1 MENNC
6 VELVQNQ
13 LLQEEDG
20 ATSSTPVELEEN
32 MGGLDLESNSLMHIR
47 NIDRNVDN
55 TNRNRIQ
62 ERTMPQLQ
70 PLYDHVG
77 MLQQLNH
84 VYQLPKLPSSFGHVE
99 QLTPFSRH
107 VYQLPQ
113 LPPGCGLSGAVGMI
127 KSLHPPQHQL
137 PDRSMAAVGM
147 MGILQTPQPLAPG
160 RSIAVVG
167 MMNRNGKDSLH
178 AQQPSPP
185 ARSMA
190 AIGTMGILQTPQP
203 LPPGRSI
210 AVVGV
215 MNRNGRDSLQPQQPS
230 PPATS
235 STSSFNRAV

>member
-20 ATSSTPVELEEN
+20 ATSSTPVELEEK
-32 MGGLDLESNSLMHIR
+32 MGDLDLESNSLMHIR
-47 NIDRNVDN
+47 NINRNVDN

-62 ERTMPQLQ
+62 ERTMSQLQ

-99 QLTPFSRH
+99 QLTPIVLSSH

-127 KSLHPPQHQL
+127 KSLHPPQ
-137 PDRSMAAVGM
+137 P
-147 MGILQTPQPLAPG
+147 PL
-160 RSIAVVG
+160 
-167 MMNRNGKDSLH
+167 
-178 AQQPSPP
+178 P

-190 AIGTMGILQTPQP
+190 AVGTMGILQTPMGQAPRFVYDESPFSNHRRQP
-203 LPPGRSI
+203 ALWPLWVRWGSFRL
-210 AVVGV
+210 
-215 MNRNGRDSLQPQQPS
+215 RNHCRQAALSRLW
-230 PPATS
+230 
-235 STSSFNRAV
+235 V

>member
-20 ATSSTPVELEEN
+20 ATSSTPVELEEK
-32 MGGLDLESNSLMHIR
+32 MGDLDLESNSLMHIR

-99 QLTPFSRH
+99 QLTPFSSH

-127 KSLHPPQHQL
+127 KSLHPQQQQL
-137 PDRSMAAVGM
+137 PD
-147 MGILQTPQPLAPG
+147 
-160 RSIAVVG
+160 
-167 MMNRNGKDSLH
+167 LH

-185 ARSMA
+185 TRSMA
-190 AIGTMGILQTPQP
+190 AVGTMGILQTPQP

-210 AVVGV
+210 AVMGV
-215 MNRNGRDSLQPQQPS
+215 MNRNGRDSLHPQQPS

>member
-20 ATSSTPVELEEN
+20 ATSSTPVELEEK
-32 MGGLDLESNSLMHIR
+32 MGDLDLESNSLMHIR

-99 QLTPFSRH
+99 QLTPFSSH

-113 LPPGCGLSGAVGMI
+113 LPPWMRSVRRCGYDQDPSPSATTVARPLYGSCGYDGDPSESATTGAWPLYRGCGYDESTW
-127 KSLHPPQHQL
+127 K
-137 PDRSMAAVGM
+137 R
-147 MGILQTPQPLAPG
+147 
-160 RSIAVVG
+160 
-167 MMNRNGKDSLH
+167 
-178 AQQPSPP
+178 QPS
-185 ARSMA
+185 R
-190 AIGTMGILQTPQP
+190 
-203 LPPGRSI
+203 
-210 AVVGV
+210 
-215 MNRNGRDSLQPQQPS
+215 
-230 PPATS
+230 PATIADS
-235 STSSFNRAV
+235 NFFNKFVQSRRIILLHKMKISTRTRSL

>member
-20 ATSSTPVELEEN
+20 ATSSTPVELEEK
-32 MGGLDLESNSLMHIR
+32 MCDLDLESNSLMHIR

-62 ERTMPQLQ
+62 ETTMPQLQ

-99 QLTPFSRH
+99 QLTPFSSH
-107 VYQLPQ
+107 VYHLPQ

-127 KSLHPPQHQL
+127 KKLHPPQQQL
-137 PDRSMAAVGM
+137 PD
-147 MGILQTPQPLAPG
+147 
-160 RSIAVVG
+160 
-167 MMNRNGKDSLH
+167 LH

-190 AIGTMGILQTPQP
+190 AVGTMGILQTPQP

-210 AVVGV
+210 AVMGV
-215 MNRNGRDSLQPQQPS
+215 MNRNGRDSLHPQQPSPPARSMAAVGTMGILHPQQPS

>member
-20 ATSSTPVELEEN
+20 ATSSTPVELEEK
-32 MGGLDLESNSLMHIR
+32 MGDLDLESNSLMHIR

-99 QLTPFSRH
+99 QLTPFSSH

-127 KSLHPPQHQL
+127 KSLHPPQQQL
-137 PDRSMAAVGM
+137 PD
-147 MGILQTPQPLAPG
+147 
-160 RSIAVVG
+160 
-167 MMNRNGKDSLH
+167 LH

-190 AIGTMGILQTPQP
+190 AVGTMGILQTPQP

-215 MNRNGRDSLQPQQPS
+215 MNRNGRDSLHPQQPS

>member
-1 MENNC
+1 
-6 VELVQNQ
+6 
-13 LLQEEDG
+13 
-20 ATSSTPVELEEN
+20 
-32 MGGLDLESNSLMHIR
+32 
-47 NIDRNVDN
+47 
-55 TNRNRIQ
+55 
-62 ERTMPQLQ
+62 MPQLQ

-99 QLTPFSRH
+99 QLTPFSSH

-127 KSLHPPQHQL
+127 KSLHPRQQQL
-137 PDRSMAAVGM
+137 PDRSMAAVGT

-190 AIGTMGILQTPQP
+190 AVGTMGILQTPQP
-203 LPPGRSI
+203 LPPGPLYRGYGCDESKCK
-210 AVVGV
+210 
-215 MNRNGRDSLQPQQPS
+215 RQPS
-230 PPATS
+230 PPATIAAS
-235 STSSFNRAV
+235 NFFNKFVQSRRIILLHKMKISTRTRSL